1 MDNNVSQVKTS
12 AAGSSDKTIMNINN
26 KLSRYTSEL
35 SKKVA
40 SLKEES
46 KEKTDAVKTYIKEDS
61 PFTNTIV
68 KCLWFVRSV
77 TLRLSALK
85 AC

>member
-12 AAGSSDKTIMNINN
+12 AAGSSDKTVMNINN

-46 KEKTDAVKTYIKEDS
+46 KQYFDGWWVH
-61 PFTNTIV
+61 
-68 KCLWFVRSV
+68 
-77 TLRLSALK
+77 
-85 AC
+85 

>member
-12 AAGSSDKTIMNINN
+12 AAGSSDKTIMNIN